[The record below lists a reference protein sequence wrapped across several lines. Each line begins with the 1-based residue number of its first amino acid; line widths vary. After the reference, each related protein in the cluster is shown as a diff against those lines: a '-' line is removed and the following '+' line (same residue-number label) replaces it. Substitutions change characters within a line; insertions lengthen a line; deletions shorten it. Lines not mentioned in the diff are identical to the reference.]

1 MKVGSAKWFAAQT
14 FDRKRVKSTVVE
26 SGKTKSNPVVVVTN
40 KGTPE
45 SEPCALRGEP
55 LPPQEATRLGLG
67 TVRRYYPCAA
77 GQTRNA
83 ANVAGVV
90 CSCKG
95 CGPACPEYRPKE
107 NGDEDEQ

>member
-26 SGKTKSNPVVVVTN
+26 SGQTKSNPIVVTTN

-77 GQTRNA
+77 GRTMNV

-95 CGPACPEYRPKE
+95 CGPTCSDYRLKE
-107 NGDEDEQ
+107 NGDEGE